1 MYTHTPIY
9 YCLKTR
15 RKCVTT
21 AMQHFLHSAILYLN
35 DNFSGGEL
43 FFTNRDA
50 KTVTVSCLFQ
60 PKVTLPLCRFFLHQ
74 TFVASLSRGHCETQ
88 LWPPGG
94 FLLGPRQPARRHRGD
109 RWSAVRA
116 GPLVHQGEA
125 LQGQGESRDTAL
137 TSDLQ
142 PVWSLML

>member
-1 MYTHTPIY
+1 MYIYKYMYLCMHTHPYTYICI

-15 RKCVTT
+15 GKCVTT

-60 PKVTLPLCRFFLHQ
+60 PKVTLPLCRFFLHH
-74 TFVASLSRGHCETQ
+74 TFVCVSFSR
-88 LWPPGG
+88 
-94 FLLGPRQPARRHRGD
+94 PR
-109 RWSAVRA
+109 
-116 GPLVHQGEA
+116 
-125 LQGQGESRDTAL
+125 
-137 TSDLQ
+137 
-142 PVWSLML
+142 